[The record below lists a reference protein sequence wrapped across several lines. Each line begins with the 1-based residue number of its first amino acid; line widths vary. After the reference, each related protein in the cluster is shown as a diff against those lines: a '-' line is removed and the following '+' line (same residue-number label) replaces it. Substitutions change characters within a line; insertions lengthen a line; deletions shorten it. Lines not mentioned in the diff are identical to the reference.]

1 MAKAKT
7 PDPVDDD
14 IDLVQADPQ
23 TREEDQYDRRRLVLF
38 LRGRRM
44 SVKKISDALG
54 VGVKTVSHDLA
65 WIRQQGAKVF
75 GTHPDF
81 DPNAFI
87 WESLCRFEDI
97 ESTALRDSMTKDI
110 TIRDKMLCLGEAR
123 EARTSMVMLLM
134 DTGQLQRA
142 PVNVNV
148 HLPTASQIRQ
158 AVADAMQVDEDV
170 IDLTVPQRAQLV
182 QASAA
187 DEDDAT

>member
-1 MAKAKT
+1 MADEPQPIAI
-7 PDPVDDD
+7 DDA
-14 IDLVQADPQ
+14 DLPPAEPT
-23 TREEDQYDRRRLVLF
+23 TRDEDLYDRRRMVLF

-44 SVKKISDALG
+44 STEKISLALG
-54 VGVKTVSHDLA
+54 ITRQTVGKDLA

-97 ESTALRDSMTKDI
+97 ETTALKDYHTRDISV
-110 TIRDKMLCLGEAR
+110 RDKMLCLSEAR
-123 EARTSMVMLLM
+123 EARTSMISLLM

-148 HLPTASQIRQ
+148 NLPTASQIRQ
-158 AVADAMQVDEDV
+158 AVADAMQLDEDV
-170 IDLTVPQRAQLV
+170 LDLKPVRRELVP
-182 QASAA
+182 A
-187 DEDDAT
+187 DSE